1 VNNNKLFNI
10 YNTLTKKQKNTILF
24 LLPLF
29 FIRIL
34 VEAISVGVIFPFVKI
49 VTEPN
54 KIITLIENNQLY
66 KDIINFFIDFNSLN
80 TDLKVNFLIY
90 SSIVLLIFIF
100 LIKNIY
106 LYFLNYIEI
115 KFYNDLGDY
124 FPKKLF
130 TKYTNLSYE
139 KFIDLNSAYMIRN
152 MNQSQSF
159 VDSIQSINNLLIETV
174 ILTVI
179 LIGLFYL
186 NLPIT
191 LITLSIFLIFVG
203 SFYIFTRKKLSKWGY
218 DRHFHDGEKLKS
230 QHHGFGLIKDIKIF
244 NIESYFPEKFSEH
257 NKKSLISSRNI
268 SLVQYSTRYLLEI
281 MLVLVFSMLIITQH
295 SIQKNFIDTLPLI
308 AIFAA
313 AGYRLMPSV
322 SNILISIQRLKFN
335 LPVIVRLYPELV
347 NLKNEENKNFNDN
360 IKKKSNSINQPN
372 IVIKNVDFSYSQS
385 DKKILKEVS
394 MNINFG
400 SITGIIG
407 DSGSGKSTF
416 INLITGLLKPTSG
429 EIYYED
435 NISKKRFSKVKK
447 IGYVPQS
454 VYLIDSTLK
463 KNISLIEKD
472 LEIDETKLKKSIL
485 QSNLSETIKNLPNG
499 LETTV
504 GEKGSKISGGQLQR
518 VGLAR
523 ALYDDPEILILDEAT
538 SGLDLESEDEILD
551 NLNQLKGSRT
561 IIIISHRKNSLK
573 FCEKVFKI
581 EDKKM
586 GVNI

>member
-1 VNNNKLFNI
+1 
-10 YNTLTKKQKNTILF
+10 
-24 LLPLF
+24 
-29 FIRIL
+29 
-34 VEAISVGVIFPFVKI
+34 
-49 VTEPN
+49 
-54 KIITLIENNQLY
+54 
-66 KDIINFFIDFNSLN
+66 
-80 TDLKVNFLIY
+80 
-90 SSIVLLIFIF
+90 
-100 LIKNIY
+100 
-106 LYFLNYIEI
+106 
-115 KFYNDLGDY
+115 
-124 FPKKLF
+124 
-130 TKYTNLSYE
+130 
-139 KFIDLNSAYMIRN
+139 
-152 MNQSQSF
+152 
-159 VDSIQSINNLLIETV
+159 
-174 ILTVI
+174 
-179 LIGLFYL
+179 
-186 NLPIT
+186 
-191 LITLSIFLIFVG
+191 
-203 SFYIFTRKKLSKWGY
+203 
-218 DRHFHDGEKLKS
+218 
-230 QHHGFGLIKDIKIF
+230 
-244 NIESYFPEKFSEH
+244 
-257 NKKSLISSRNI
+257 
-268 SLVQYSTRYLLEI
+268 
-281 MLVLVFSMLIITQH
+281 MLIITQH